1 MFTDAQPY
9 EIVRLP
15 ENPLRHL
22 THCLSFLCVLTKILC
37 VKYAVTPLNGNA
49 DWRSTKF
56 LGGLATH
63 DPHGYTHNDIHRL
76 SDWDDEWQLKLNVD
90 KCCRMTYT
98 ASISNLCNTKYGFKK
113 YRIDKG
119 NMRYE
124 LANTDSVSGL
134 GVRLDSKLSFVDH
147 INDNVKNSKV

>member
-49 DWRSTKF
+49 ARIHTIASTAYPQKSEYQLQLNISTILSPTPRVVMIVRSR
-56 LGGLATH
+56 A
-63 DPHGYTHNDIHRL
+63 
-76 SDWDDEWQLKLNVD
+76 
-90 KCCRMTYT
+90 
-98 ASISNLCNTKYGFKK
+98 
-113 YRIDKG
+113 
-119 NMRYE
+119 
-124 LANTDSVSGL
+124 
-134 GVRLDSKLSFVDH
+134 
-147 INDNVKNSKV
+147 